1 MELYAVE
8 IVMRLMVSVIVSFSS
23 ILSNYIEMIY

>member
-8 IVMRLMVSVIVSFSS
+8 IVMRLMVSVIVSCSN